1 MAERF
6 YCPTVTGTHVVL
18 EGSEAHHLIHVM
30 RAAVGDR
37 VILFDGQGHEYL
49 CEVEKISKR
58 DATLQVLERRTI
70 DRELPFSLT
79 VATPLP
85 KGDRQRVL
93 VEKLTELGVT
103 AFVPLI
109 TERTV
114 VRPEKDIVIRLTR
127 IVIEASKQ
135 CGRNRL
141 MMVAEP
147 QPWSSFL
154 EAVNPAA
161 ARYLAHPVES
171 GEHERFGASQ
181 KGTLFLDEK
190 EERGPIVIAIG
201 PEGGF
206 TSAEMEAARTR
217 GWHLLDLGPRIL
229 RVETAAIALAALFG
243 ISRQITRWG

>member
-30 RAAVGDR
+30 RAAVGDY
-37 VILFDGQGHEYL
+37 VTLFDGQGHEYL

-79 VATPLP
+79 VAAPLP

-93 VEKLTELGVT
+93 VEKLSELGVT

-114 VRPEKDIVIRLTR
+114 VRPEKDVVIRLTR

-171 GEHERFGASQ
+171 GERERLEAFQ
-181 KGTLFLDEK
+181 KGTLLADEK
-190 EERGPIVIAIG
+190 QESGPIVIAVG

-206 TSAEMEAARTR
+206 TSAEVEAARTR

-243 ISRQITRWG
+243 TSHQVTRWR

>member
-6 YCPTVTGTHVVL
+6 YCPTVTGERAVL

-30 RAAVGDR
+30 RAAAGDD
-37 VILFDGQGHEYL
+37 VIVFDGQGHEYL
-49 CEVEKISKR
+49 CKVEKISRR
-58 DATLQVLERRTI
+58 DATLKVLERRTVE
-70 DRELPFSLT
+70 RELPFSLT
-79 VATPLP
+79 VAAPLP
-85 KGDRQRVL
+85 KGDRQRVV

-103 AFVPLI
+103 TFVPLV

-114 VRPEKDIVIRLTR
+114 VRPEKDVVARLTR

-147 QPWSSFL
+147 ESWSSFL
-154 EAVNPAA
+154 EAVDPAA
-161 ARYLAHPVES
+161 AKYLAHPVES
-171 GEHERFGASQ
+171 GERERLEAFQ
-181 KGTLFLDEK
+181 KGTLLADEK
-190 EERGPIVIAIG
+190 QESVPIVIAVG

-206 TSAEMEAARTR
+206 TDAEVEAARTR

-243 ISRQITRWG
+243 TSHQVTRWR